1 MVQMIQEMDDDEYG
15 QEDDQQLSDSVPP
28 TRTNNKRARFQ
39 TSSEESDIINTDQ
52 DFDSGIN

>member
-1 MVQMIQEMDDDEYG
+1 MIQDMDDDEYG
-15 QEDDQQLSDSVPP
+15 QEDDQQLSDSLPP

-39 TSSEESDIINTDQ
+39 NSSEESDIINTDQ